1 LAFSGAG
8 RAFCDSEGRFRQRIA
23 FRVSTNGPFPRQVPR
38 APGISPVRLE
48 QDEVMKNRAPIALL
62 AVALLAVV
70 SPLAAQSASASDTEA
85 LKAEIQSLKA
95 GQQQIQKD
103 IAEIKQILQAARNP
117 QAAPDKAVNAVMNL
131 AGEPVKG
138 DKDARFTLIEFS
150 EYQCPFCSRHVKN
163 TVPQLDKEYI
173 QTGKVKYVFRDLP
186 LESIHKNAFKAS
198 EAAHCA
204 SEQGKFWQMHDRL
217 FENQQALE
225 VAKLTEHATAVGVD
239 AKKFQACLDSGK
251 YAAEIRKDMAEAD
264 RLGVSAT
271 PTTLIAVSQPN
282 DPNVKVVKVIR
293 GAQSFAVFKAAFD
306 ELLAPAPA
314 ARQ

>member
-1 LAFSGAG
+1 MKKRVRGTVLA
-8 RAFCDSEGRFRQRIA
+8 
-23 FRVSTNGPFPRQVPR
+23 
-38 APGISPVRLE
+38 L
-48 QDEVMKNRAPIALL
+48 ALL
-62 AVALLAVV
+62 VGV
-70 SPLAAQSASASDTEA
+70 SPLAAQSATDTEA
-85 LKAEIQSLKA
+85 LKQEIQSLKA

-103 IAEIKQILQAARNP
+103 IEEIKKILQAARTP
-117 QAAPDKAVNAVMNL
+117 PAAAPEKAVNAVVNI

-138 DKDARFTLIEFS
+138 DKDAKFTLIEFS

-163 TVPQLDKEYI
+163 TVPQLDKEYV

-204 SEQGKFWQMHDRL
+204 GEQGKFWQMHDRL

-239 AKKFQACLDSGK
+239 SKKFQACLDAGK
-251 YAAEIRKDMAEAD
+251 YAADIRKDMADAD

-293 GAQSFAVFKAAFD
+293 GAQSYAVFKAAFD

-314 ARQ
+314 PAAKK

>member
-1 LAFSGAG
+1 
-8 RAFCDSEGRFRQRIA
+8 
-23 FRVSTNGPFPRQVPR
+23 
-38 APGISPVRLE
+38 
-48 QDEVMKNRAPIALL
+48 MKNRFPGTVLALALL
-62 AVALLAVV
+62 APV
-70 SPLAAQSASASDTEA
+70 SPLAAQSSSDTDA
-85 LKAEIQSLKA
+85 LKQEIQSLKA

-103 IAEIKQILQAARNP
+103 IEEIKKILQAARTP
-117 QAAPDKAVNAVMNL
+117 QAGAPEKAVNAVVNI

-163 TVPQLDKEYI
+163 TVPQLDKEYV

-204 SEQGKFWQMHDRL
+204 GEQGKFWQMHDRL

-239 AKKFQACLDSGK
+239 SKKFQACLDAGK
-251 YAAEIRKDMAEAD
+251 YAADIRKDMADAD

-293 GAQSFAVFKAAFD
+293 GAQSYAVFKAAFD

-314 ARQ
+314 PAVKK

>member
-1 LAFSGAG
+1 
-8 RAFCDSEGRFRQRIA
+8 
-23 FRVSTNGPFPRQVPR
+23 
-38 APGISPVRLE
+38 
-48 QDEVMKNRAPIALL
+48 MKNRVPITVFALALL
-62 AVALLAVV
+62 AAV
-70 SPLAAQSASASDTEA
+70 SPLGAQTASDTEA
-85 LKAEIQSLKA
+85 IKSEIQSLKA

-131 AGEPVKG
+131 TGEPVKG
-138 DKDARFTLIEFS
+138 NKDARFTIVEFS

-163 TVPQLDKEYI
+163 TVPQLDKEYV

-204 SEQGKFWQMHDRL
+204 NEQGKFWQMHDRL
-217 FENQQALE
+217 FDNQQALE
-225 VAKLTEHATAVGVD
+225 VTKLTEHATAVGVD

-293 GAQSFAVFKAAFD
+293 GAQSYAVFKAAFD
-306 ELLAPAPA
+306 ELLAPAAPA
-314 ARQ
+314 PAPIAKQ

>member
-1 LAFSGAG
+1 
-8 RAFCDSEGRFRQRIA
+8 
-23 FRVSTNGPFPRQVPR
+23 
-38 APGISPVRLE
+38 
-48 QDEVMKNRAPIALL
+48 MKNRAPITVLALALL
-62 AVALLAVV
+62 AAV
-70 SPLAAQSASASDTEA
+70 SPLSAQPSSDTEA
-85 LKAEIQSLKA
+85 LKSEIQSLKA

-117 QAAPDKAVNAVMNL
+117 QAAPEKALNAVVNI
-131 AGEPVKG
+131 AGEPVRG
-138 DKDARFTLIEFS
+138 NKDAKFTVIEFS

-163 TVPQLDKEYI
+163 TVPQLDKEYV

-204 SEQGKFWQMHDRL
+204 NEQGKFWQMHDRL

-251 YAAEIRKDMAEAD
+251 YAADIRKDMAEAD

-293 GAQSFAVFKAAFD
+293 GAQSWAVFKAAFD
-306 ELLAPAPA
+306 ELLSPAAPA
-314 ARQ
+314 AAPIAKQ